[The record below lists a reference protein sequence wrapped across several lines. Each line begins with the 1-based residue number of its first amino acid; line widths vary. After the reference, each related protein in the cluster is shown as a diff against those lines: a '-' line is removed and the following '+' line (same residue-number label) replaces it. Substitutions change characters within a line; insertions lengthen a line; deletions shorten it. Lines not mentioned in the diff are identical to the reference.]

1 MLTKGI
7 ACMNNRVKE
16 KGVPG
21 STLKIFAIVAMIIDH
36 IAWCVVEPILQN
48 KGVDI
53 SDFISP
59 LKDISVSPVLCVL
72 CPILHFIGRMTFPIM
87 LFILI
92 EGFKY
97 TRNVKKYIRNM
108 AIFALV
114 SEIPYNLA
122 FDNKLFAAG
131 KYVPYLEGQNVFI
144 TLTLCLITLVLIK
157 KIMTAEHIPDFWKVL
172 GSISP
177 ILFSFLFTLFA
188 FKRYYSVNLGILVS
202 FQLISICSGILVL
215 AYLFVCRKLSH
226 EQIERINLCILA
238 VTFMAFITFLFDC
251 DYRVNGII
259 AVALMYLLRENKT
272 KSFYSGCALLTSVSY
287 FELGTFMAVP
297 LVRCYNGKRG
307 LSLKYLF
314 YIIYPLHLIVL
325 WLIALLFIK

>member
-1 MLTKGI
+1 MGDRIKKKGI
-7 ACMNNRVKE
+7 
-16 KGVPG
+16 PG
-21 STLKIFAIVAMIIDH
+21 STLKIFAIIAMIIDH
-36 IAWCVVEPILQN
+36 TAWCIVDPVIQS
-48 KGVDI
+48 KGADVSDYLNPLRDI
-53 SDFISP
+53 SI
-59 LKDISVSPVLCVL
+59 SPVLCVL
-72 CPILHFIGRMTFPIM
+72 SPIMHFIGRMTFPIM

-122 FDNKLFAAG
+122 FDNKLFVAG
-131 KYVPYLEGQNVFI
+131 KYIPYLEGQNVFI
-144 TLTLCLITLVLIK
+144 TLTFCLITLVLIK
-157 KIMTAEHIPDFWKVL
+157 KIMTAEHIPAFLKIL

-177 ILFSFLFTLFA
+177 ILFSFLFTSFA
-188 FKRYYSVNLGILVS
+188 FKRYYSGFIGIPVT
-202 FQLISICSGILVL
+202 FQLICICSAIIVL

-226 EQIERINLCILA
+226 EQLERINVCILT

-251 DYRVNGII
+251 DYRVFGII
-259 AVALMYLLRENKT
+259 AVALMYLFRENKT
-272 KSFYSGCALLTSVSY
+272 KSFCSGCAMLTAVSY
-287 FELGTFMAVP
+287 FEIGAFMAAP
-297 LVRCYNGKRG
+297 IIRSYNGKRG

-325 WLIALLFIK
+325 WLLSLVLKIR